1 MTNPG
6 SPASGRHALDR
17 FLGLFAPVGAREGV
31 TSLMLLT
38 NIFLV
43 LMAYYF
49 VKPVREGWLSV
60 AAIEGLSKIE
70 VKAYSAFAQSMLLVA
85 VLPLYAWLAS
95 VLPRRTLITRVGVG
109 FCVMLVVF
117 WFVQPGVLA
126 ATDAVVAV
134 AFYLFVG
141 IFGVTLVAQFWSFA
155 SDVFGE
161 ERGKRL
167 FPLVAVGAA
176 SGATVGSWAGETL
189 VRSGQWQA
197 ADLLLLAIVP
207 LGLAIWIGRLTDQ
220 RGSVGQPSSATQD
233 RWLEPAA
240 PNNEGGFQLI
250 ARHKYLAGM
259 AALVLLFNWVVASG
273 DNILFAA
280 VQEALAEDL
289 AGANLSPEAYATA
302 LKDATTAFYGGLY
315 FWVNL
320 VGLLLQAFVVSRLVT
335 LGGLSLLL
343 LATPVISLAA
353 YATMALAPVLS
364 VLKVMKVAENAANY
378 SVNNT
383 ARHMLWLPTSKT
395 MLYQA
400 KPTVDTLFVR
410 IGDGLAALTVLLG
423 THLWSLDVIE
433 YFIVNIVIAVAWL
446 GVAVYLS
453 MEHRRWGNRA
463 GGA

>member
-1 MTNPG
+1 
-6 SPASGRHALDR
+6 
-17 FLGLFAPVGAREGV
+17 
-31 TSLMLLT
+31 MLLLA

-70 VKAYSAFAQSMLLVA
+70 VKAYSAFLQSMLLIA

-109 FCVMLVVF
+109 FCVVLVLF
-117 WFVQPGVLA
+117 WALQPGVLA
-126 ATDAVVAV
+126 VADAVIAV

-155 SDVFGE
+155 SDVFGA

-176 SGATVGSWAGETL
+176 SGATVGSWAGEAI
-189 VRSGQWQA
+189 VSSGQWEA
-197 ADLLLLAIVP
+197 ADLLLLAVIP

-220 RGSVGQPSSATQD
+220 RGSVGDPSAATRS
-233 RWLEPAA
+233 RWSEPAA
-240 PNNEGGFQLI
+240 PRNEGGFQLI
-250 ARHKYLAGM
+250 AQHRYLAGM

-280 VQEALAEDL
+280 VQDALADDL
-289 AGANLSPEAYATA
+289 VGAGHSPEAYARA
-302 LKDATTAFYGGLY
+302 LKDATTAFYGDLY

-320 VGLLLQAFVVSRLVT
+320 IGLLLQAFVVSRLAM

-343 LATPVISLAA
+343 LATPIISLAA

-423 THLWSLDVIE
+423 THWWGLDVIE
-433 YFIVNIVIAVAWL
+433 YLLINIVIAVAWL
-446 GVAVYLS
+446 CVAAYLS
-453 MEHRRWGNRA
+453 MEHRRWGTRA

>member
-1 MTNPG
+1 
-6 SPASGRHALDR
+6 
-17 FLGLFAPVGAREGV
+17 
-31 TSLMLLT
+31 LLLA

-60 AAIEGLSKIE
+60 ALIEGLSKIE

-95 VLPRRTLITRVGVG
+95 VLPRRTLITRVGAG
-109 FCVMLVVF
+109 FCALLVVF
-117 WFVQPGVLA
+117 WLIQPGVVVLS
-126 ATDAVVAV
+126 DAVVAI

-155 SDVFGE
+155 SDVFGP

-167 FPLVAVGAA
+167 FPLVAIGAA
-176 SGATVGSWAGETL
+176 AGATVGSWAGETI
-189 VRSGQWQA
+189 VSSGRFSA
-197 ADLLLLAIVP
+197 PDLLLLAIVP
-207 LGLAIWIGRLTDQ
+207 LALAIWIGRVTDQ
-220 RGSVGQPSSATQD
+220 RGSIGEPSAATQA
-233 RWLEPAA
+233 RWSQPAA
-240 PNNEGGFQLI
+240 PHNEGGFQLI
-250 ARHKYLAGM
+250 ARHRYLTAM

-280 VQEALAEDL
+280 VQEALADDL
-289 AGANLSPEAYATA
+289 AGAGHSPQAYATA
-302 LKDATTAFYGGLY
+302 LKNATTVFYGDLY

-320 VGLLLQAFVVSRLVT
+320 LGLLLQAFVVSRLAS

-423 THLWSLDVIE
+423 THLWRLDVIE
-433 YFIVNIVIAVAWL
+433 YFLINIVIAVAWL
-446 GVAVYLS
+446 CVAAYLS
-453 MEHRRWGNRA
+453 IEHRRWGARA
-463 GGA
+463 AAA